1 MTGSS
6 LKSRA
11 VRMLATLVAALLS
24 CSWASDAYA
33 GCAARS
39 TAAYDIGT
47 WTSGQ
52 AAGGV
57 VRTYEA
63 LAGVSC
69 SGPVLTLIGTNSII
83 AKVHSGNGF
92 RLVSTDGMSVSY
104 VASVT
109 KDGSMPIAQDG
120 EVDYADRRILNLLG
134 LFGSSSA
141 DLPIH
146 FLSFK
151 GSRLPTGT
159 YTDVVTVAWRWRVC
173 DGVNVAGLLCV
184 LYQEGTGTTT
194 ISITMRIEN
203 RDPQVTITASTVFD
217 PVNGKSA
224 PKSIPGA
231 YTVHTVKVV
240 NPDVVPLDPS
250 GVVLTLPVDRRLK
263 PTADSSNGQANLV
276 EIDGSSAQGVGIRSV
291 EGSTDGSSW
300 APTVSQD
307 ATLIRI
313 AADGPIPPGST
324 FAIRIGYQVR

>member
-1 MTGSS
+1 M
-6 LKSRA
+6 K
-11 VRMLATLVAALLS
+11 
-24 CSWASDAYA
+24 
-33 GCAARS
+33 
-39 TAAYDIGT
+39 
-47 WTSGQ
+47 
-52 AAGGV
+52 
-57 VRTYEA
+57 TYEA

-92 RLVSTDGMSVSY
+92 RLVNTGGKSVSY

-120 EVDYADRRILNLLG
+120 EVNYADAKLLNLLG

-146 FLSFK
+146 FLSFS
-151 GSRLPTGT
+151 GSQLPTGT
-159 YTDVVTVAWRWRVC
+159 YTDTVTVAWRWKVC
-173 DGVNVAGLLCV
+173 DGVNVAGLLCI

-203 RDPQVTITASTVFD
+203 RDPQVTITATTVFD

-240 NPDVVPLDPS
+240 NPDVIPLDPS
-250 GVVLTLPVDRRLK
+250 GVVLTLPVDRKLK
-263 PTADSSNGQANLV
+263 PTADSANGQNSLV
-276 EIDGSSAQGVGIRSV
+276 EVDGSSAQGVGIRSV

-300 APTVSQD
+300 SSTVPQN
-307 ATLIRI
+307 AALIRI
-313 AADGPIPPGST
+313 AANGPIPPGST
-324 FAIRIGYQVR
+324 FAVRIGYLVR